1 MKNIHKLAAID
12 IGSNAVRFLIT
23 SIRINKSETKFKK
36 ISLVRVPLRLGEDVF
51 SKGKI
56 SDKKLKKLQKTLKAF
71 KILMQMHEVY
81 MFKAVATSAMREAE
95 NSTKIIEDIF
105 KKLNIK
111 IDLISG
117 KKEALMIANVF
128 LNSMENLANNYLY
141 VDVGGGSTELN
152 LISKNKI
159 IDTKSFKIGTVRTLN
174 NITKDI
180 SWHNFK
186 NWIENNSKL
195 YKNIVVI
202 GSGGNASKILKN
214 SKKNINEVISISEL
228 EEINSLVKSMS
239 FEDRIFKLQLNADRA
254 DVIIPAINIYLKS
267 LKYSKSKS
275 FIVPRIGL
283 ADGVIRHIHL
293 NNNEGQPLRDFY
305 PIYPKLP
312 TFKYLL

>member
-12 IGSNAVRFLIT
+12 IGSNAVRLLIT
-23 SIRINKSETKFKK
+23 SIRINKPDTKFKK

-81 MFKAVATSAMREAE
+81 IFKAVATSAMREAE

-128 LNSMENLANNYLY
+128 LNSIENLVNNYLY

-202 GSGGNASKILKN
+202 GSGGNASKILKI
-214 SKKNINEVISISEL
+214 SKKNINEVISINEL

-293 NNNEGQPLRDFY
+293 NNNEGQLLR
-305 PIYPKLP
+305 
-312 TFKYLL
+312 

>member
-1 MKNIHKLAAID
+1 
-12 IGSNAVRFLIT
+12 
-23 SIRINKSETKFKK
+23 
-36 ISLVRVPLRLGEDVF
+36 
-51 SKGKI
+51 
-56 SDKKLKKLQKTLKAF
+56 
-71 KILMQMHEVY
+71 
-81 MFKAVATSAMREAE
+81 MFKVVATSAMREAE
-95 NSTKIIEDIF
+95 NSTIIIEDIF

-117 KKEALMIANVF
+117 KKEALMIANIF
-128 LNSMENLANNYLY
+128 LNSMENLTNNYLY

-174 NITKDI
+174 NNTKDI

-195 YKNIVVI
+195 YNNIVVI
-202 GSGGNASKILKN
+202 GSGGNASKILKI
-214 SKKNINEVISISEL
+214 SKKNIYDVISINEL

-293 NNNEGQPLRDFY
+293 NNNEGQLLR
-305 PIYPKLP
+305 
-312 TFKYLL
+312 

>member
-12 IGSNAVRFLIT
+12 IGSNAVRLLIT

-81 MFKAVATSAMREAE
+81 IFKAVATSAMREAE

-105 KKLNIK
+105 KKLRIK

-128 LNSMENLANNYLY
+128 LNSIENLVNNYLY

-202 GSGGNASKILKN
+202 GSGGNASKILKI
-214 SKKNINEVISISEL
+214 SKKNINEVISINEL

-283 ADGVIRHIHL
+283 ALSLIHIFRAH
-293 NNNEGQPLRDFY
+293 E
-305 PIYPKLP
+305 
-312 TFKYLL
+312 TV

>member
-1 MKNIHKLAAID
+1 MKNINKLAAID
-12 IGSNAVRFLIT
+12 IGSNAVRLLIT
-23 SIRINKSETKFKK
+23 SIGINKTDTKFKK

-56 SDKKLKKLQKTLKAF
+56 SEKKLKKLQKTLKAF

-105 KKLNIK
+105 IRLNIK

-128 LNSMENLANNYLY
+128 LYSMENLTDNYLY

-159 IDTKSFKIGTVRTLN
+159 IDARSFKIGTVRTLN

-186 NWIENNSKL
+186 NWIEDNSKL

-202 GSGGNASKILKN
+202 GSGGNASKILKI
-214 SKKNINEVISISEL
+214 SKKNINEVISINEL
-228 EEINSLVKSMS
+228 EEINSLVKSTS
-239 FEDRIFKLQLNADRA
+239 FEDRIFKLQLNPDRA

-275 FIVPRIGL
+275 FVVPRIGL

-293 NNNEGQPLRDFY
+293 NKNEGQLLR
-305 PIYPKLP
+305 
-312 TFKYLL
+312 

>member
-12 IGSNAVRFLIT
+12 IGSNAVRLLIT
-23 SIRINKSETKFKK
+23 SIRINKSDTKFKK

-128 LNSMENLANNYLY
+128 LNTMENLANNYLY

-202 GSGGNASKILKN
+202 GSGGNASKILKI
-214 SKKNINEVISISEL
+214 SKKNINEVISINEL

-293 NNNEGQPLRDFY
+293 NNNEGQ
-305 PIYPKLP
+305 
-312 TFKYLL
+312 LLLDR

>member
-12 IGSNAVRFLIT
+12 IGSNAVRLLIT
-23 SIRINKSETKFKK
+23 SIRINKPDTKFKK

-81 MFKAVATSAMREAE
+81 IFKAVATSAMREAE

-202 GSGGNASKILKN
+202 GSGGNASKILKI
-214 SKKNINEVISISEL
+214 SKKNINEVISINEL

-239 FEDRIFKLQLNADRA
+239 FHDRIFKLQLNEDRA

-267 LKYSKSKS
+267 LKYSKSKT

-293 NNNEGQPLRDFY
+293 NSSEGQRLD
-305 PIYPKLP
+305 
-312 TFKYLL
+312 

>member
-12 IGSNAVRFLIT
+12 IGSNAVRLLIT
-23 SIRINKSETKFKK
+23 SIRINKTDTKFKK

-105 KKLNIK
+105 KKLSIK

-202 GSGGNASKILKN
+202 GSGGNASKILKI
-214 SKKNINEVISISEL
+214 SKKNINEVIGLEEL
-228 EEINSLVKSMS
+228 ENISYLINSMS
-239 FEDRIFKLQLNADRA
+239 FEDRVYNLQLNVDRA

-283 ADGVIRHIHL
+283 ADGVIRYIHL
-293 NNNEGQPLRDFY
+293 NNKEGQFLD
-305 PIYPKLP
+305 
-312 TFKYLL
+312 